1 MAIFELKQQLS
12 VAQGILAQLRDPDI
26 QLDRL
31 RFRHNL
37 QRLGQLLAYEVSKS
51 LTYVSFPM
59 QTGLGLA
66 KVADLDQQPVL
77 VCVMRAGLPF
87 YQGFSDM
94 FEQAD
99 SGFIGAYRQELTP
112 SGTQDIFLGY
122 SATPDITGRDVI
134 LIDPMLAT
142 GSSLVKVWRLLEQ
155 QGAVRSVHIA
165 AAIAAPEGIR
175 YIQQQLGDDVNLWI
189 GAIDEYLNEHD
200 YIVPGLGDAGDLSF
214 GDKR

>member
-66 KVADLDQQPVL
+66 KVADLEQQPVL

-155 QGAVRSVHIA
+155 QGAVRSIHIA

-189 GAIDEYLNEHD
+189 GAIDECLNEHD

>member
-1 MAIFELKQQLS
+1 MAIFELKQELS

-26 QLDRL
+26 QLDRF

-37 QRLGQLLAYEVSKS
+37 QRLGQLLAYELSKS
-51 LTYVSFPM
+51 LTYVSFPL
-59 QTGLGLA
+59 QTGLGL
-66 KVADLDQQPVL
+66 VLLADLEQQPVL

-122 SATPDITGRDVI
+122 SATPDIAGRDVI

-155 QGAVRSVHIA
+155 QGAVRSLHIA
-165 AAIAAPEGIR
+165 AAIAAPEGVR
-175 YIQQQLGDDVNLWI
+175 FIQQQLGEDVNLWI
-189 GAIDEYLNEHD
+189 GAIDDHLNAD
-200 YIVPGLGDAGDLSF
+200 MIILCWA
-214 GDKR
+214 

>member
-1 MAIFELKQQLS
+1 MAIFELKQELS

-26 QLDRL
+26 QLDRF

-37 QRLGQLLAYEVSKS
+37 QRLGQLLAYELSKS
-51 LTYVSFPM
+51 LTYVSFPL
-59 QTGLGLA
+59 QTGLGQA
-66 KVADLDQQPVL
+66 KAADLEQQPVL

-122 SATPDITGRDVI
+122 SATPDIAGRDVI

-155 QGAVRSVHIA
+155 QGAVRSLHIA
-165 AAIAAPEGIR
+165 AAIAAPEGVR
-175 YIQQQLGDDVNLWI
+175 FIQQQLGEDVNLWI
-189 GAIDEYLNEHD
+189 GAIDDHLNADD

>member
-12 VAQGILAQLRDPDI
+12 IAQGIMAQLRDPDI

-37 QRLGQLLAYEVSKS
+37 QRLGQLLAYELSKS
-51 LTYVSFPM
+51 LTYVSFPLE
-59 QTGLGLA
+59 TGLGLA
-66 KVADLDQQPVL
+66 KVADLQQQPVL

-99 SGFIGAYRQELTP
+99 SGFIGAYRQELSP

-122 SATPDITGRDVI
+122 SATPDIAGRDVI

-155 QGAVRSVHIA
+155 QGTVRSLHIA

-175 YIQQQLGDDVNLWI
+175 FIQQQLGEDVNLWI
-189 GAIDEYLNEHD
+189 GAIDDQLNADD

>member
-1 MAIFELKQQLS
+1 MAIFELTQQLS
-12 VAQGILAQLRDPDI
+12 IAQGILAQLRDPDI

-37 QRLGQLLAYEVSKS
+37 QRLGQLLAYELSKS
-51 LTYVSFPM
+51 LTYVSFPL
-59 QTGLGLA
+59 QTGLGQA
-66 KVADLDQQPVL
+66 KVADLEQQPVL
-77 VCVMRAGLPF
+77 VSVMRAGLPF

-122 SATPDITGRDVI
+122 SATPDIVGRDVI

-142 GSSLVKVWRLLEQ
+142 GSSLVKVWRLLQQ
-155 QGAVRSVHIA
+155 QGEVRSLHIA
-165 AAIAAPEGIR
+165 AAIAAPEGIQF
-175 YIQQQLGDDVNLWI
+175 IQQQLGAEVNIWVGAVDDH
-189 GAIDEYLNEHD
+189 LNADD

-214 GDKR
+214 GPKR